1 MNPSLLIALI
11 TQIAIPELAA
21 WLKSRADAGQTVDDA
36 AILEK
41 LQKDGAEVQAIAD
54 KWLAD
59 HPTDN

>member
-21 WLKSRADAGQTVDDA
+21 WLKSRSDAGQTVDDA

-41 LQKDGAEVQAIAD
+41 LQLDGAEVQAIAD

-59 HPTDN
+59 HPTD